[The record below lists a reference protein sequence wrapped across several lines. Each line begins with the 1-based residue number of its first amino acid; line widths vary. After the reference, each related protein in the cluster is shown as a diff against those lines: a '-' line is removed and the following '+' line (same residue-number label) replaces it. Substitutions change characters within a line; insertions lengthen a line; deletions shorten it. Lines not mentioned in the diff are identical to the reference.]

1 MTRLFTTILLFT
13 FLCSTPAKAE
23 TLILPVSD
31 LLFEITNFDNAPEF
45 DLNHALT
52 GQNFIGN
59 LKKMP
64 KEKRKKIEKQ
74 LIDIVWEYYPD
85 ANSIRIYRGTIIVSF
100 PESNT

>member
-1 MTRLFTTILLFT
+1 MTRLLTTIIVFS

-31 LLFEITNFDNAPEF
+31 LLFEITNFNNAPEF
-45 DLNHALT
+45 YLNQAMA
-52 GQNFIGN
+52 GQNFLGD
-59 LKKMP
+59 LQKLP

-85 ANSIRIYRGTIIVSF
+85 ATSIRLFRGNILVTL
-100 PESNT
+100 P